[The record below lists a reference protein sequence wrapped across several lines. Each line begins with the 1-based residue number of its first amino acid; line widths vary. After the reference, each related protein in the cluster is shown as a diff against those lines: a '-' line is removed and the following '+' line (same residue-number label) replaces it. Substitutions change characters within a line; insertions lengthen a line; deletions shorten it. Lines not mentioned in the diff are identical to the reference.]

1 MKRTFFPSPKQAHR
15 TYLQLEKILGFK
27 SLRTPHTLE
36 LNGRRW
42 YRTFY
47 PALPNILTTFVV
59 ESLIWIFITL
69 GPVLIAETITNNN
82 FAFFV
87 LFAVAFGV
95 TWLGGLVNI
104 YWYCRSMARLM
115 SGIELAAVNK
125 FIRADPL
132 HHSTRSTGTIIS
144 KIENAVQAT
153 EDIPDI
159 IAFNVVPIVASPVV
173 LVALF
178 FRTYSPLGWLV
189 AVVLTTIIVWG
200 IVSQLYLVK
209 AVIPT
214 NIEAKDQ
221 VKAAGVESLQQ
232 FFLIRSALQAL
243 RQIDL
248 LRERTG
254 TLARTRATTWTSFVF
269 NIGLIRGVYT
279 LLSIGVTYELMQLR
293 VQEQVSLPLA
303 LGLAYAL
310 FNAYPVIV
318 NAGRQFEKL
327 LQNIA
332 KLQDL
337 YDYAADFGTQSIPL
351 EDDCERGSSL
361 EPVNLQAVLTF
372 GFTSENLLFDGH
384 NLSLNAPN
392 VTGLYGLIG
401 PSGTGK
407 TTLLSILGGQ
417 LKPHAGTVTI
427 NGLNI
432 YAVGEARRR
441 ELLTLQQQT
450 ASSLRGTLLYNLTF
464 GLPPEHHPST
474 GELIDLLKNVGL
486 WNIFRTQQ
494 GLETFIGE
502 SGITLSGGQRQRL
515 NFASLYLRAKHYR
528 PSVILIDEPTSSLD
542 EISEERIT
550 NLIEELAAEAIVIV
564 VAHRLKTVEGAKGI
578 FDTSL
583 LTSQRQIYFY
593 PPTELTKHS
602 AYYREVLSGTR
613 KLEE

>member
-1 MKRTFFPSPKQAHR
+1 MKRTFFPSRKQARR
-15 TYLQLEKILGFK
+15 TYSQLEKILGFR
-27 SLRTPHTLE
+27 SIRTPHRLE
-36 LNGRRW
+36 LTGRSW

-47 PALPNILTTFVV
+47 PALPSILTTFVV
-59 ESLIWIFITL
+59 ESLIWVFITL
-69 GPVLIAETITNNN
+69 GPVLIAEAITNNN
-82 FAFFV
+82 FAFFA
-87 LFAVAFGV
+87 LFAGAFGA
-95 TWLGGLVNI
+95 TWLGGLINI

-125 FIRADPL
+125 FMRADPL

-173 LVALF
+173 LVVLF
-178 FRTYSPLGWLV
+178 FRAYLPLGWLV
-189 AVVLTTIIVWG
+189 TAVLFVIITWGVL
-200 IVSQLYLVK
+200 SQLYLVK
-209 AVIPT
+209 AVIPS
-214 NIEAKDQ
+214 NIAAKDQ

-232 FFLIRSALQAL
+232 FFLIRSALQTL
-243 RQIDL
+243 PQMDL

-269 NIGLIRGVYT
+269 NIGLVRGVYT
-279 LLSIGVTYELMQLR
+279 LLSIGVTYQLMQLTATG
-293 VQEQVSLPLA
+293 EVSLPLA

-337 YDYAADFGTQSIPL
+337 YDYATDFGSQSIPL
-351 EDDCERGSSL
+351 EGEPPVASTLNPRL
-361 EPVNLQAVLTF
+361 EATLTF
-372 GFTSENLLFDGH
+372 GFTPDHHLFDEH
-384 NLSLNAPN
+384 SLSLAGPD

-417 LKPHAGTVTI
+417 LKPAAGQVCI
-427 NGLNI
+427 NNVNV
-432 YAVGEARRR
+432 YTVGETERQG
-441 ELLTLQQQT
+441 LLALQQQT
-450 ASSLRGTLLYNLTF
+450 ASSLRGTLLHNLTF
-464 GLPPEHHPST
+464 GLPAEQQPST
-474 GELIDLLKNVGL
+474 KELIDLLKSVGL

-502 SGITLSGGQRQRL
+502 GGITLSGGQRQRL

-542 EISEERIT
+542 EISEEKIT
-550 NLIEELAAEAIVIV
+550 NLITELAAEAIVIV

-583 LTSQRQIYFY
+583 LASQRQIYFY
-593 PPTELTKHS
+593 PPTELKRHS
-602 AYYREVLSGTR
+602 TYYREVLSGTR